1 MIYTPAEKNILS
13 LMKRTDFR
21 NIGRDEIVSLTSKI
35 AELRPDVAKE
45 IIAQFPEYAKM
56 VRQTMT
62 DYKEIISKIIDSD
75 DASLNRYYD
84 IADKELENA
93 AMSREQFI
101 EVAKHVLDD
110 CSRLLENENLSA
122 AEQAE
127 ILNREVEI
135 LKLIDKKDS
144 EIREHEKLIEEKA
157 NEKDSGKRR
166 FGERL
171 AQFAGIAVLMIAAS
185 GLGALGG
192 NTSIKLPGKKDDSAE
207 IDQPDDTP

>member
-13 LMKRTDFR
+13 LMKRTDFK
-21 NIGRDEIVSLTSKI
+21 NIGRDEIVSLTSKLG
-35 AELRPDVAKE
+35 ELRPDVAKE
-45 IIAQFPEYAKM
+45 IIAQFPEYADM
-56 VRQTMT
+56 VKKAML

-101 EVAKHVLDD
+101 EVAKRVLDD
-110 CSRLLENENLSA
+110 CGRLLENENLSA

-127 ILNREVEI
+127 ILNHEVEI

-144 EIREHEKLIEEKA
+144 EIREHEKLIDEKA
-157 NEKDSGKRR
+157 NEKDSEKRR

-171 AQFAGIAVLMIAAS
+171 AQFAGIAVLMIAAA

-192 NTSIKLPGKKDDSAE
+192 NTSIKLPGKKDSSEE
-207 IDQPDDTP
+207 IDQPEDTP